1 MKLDKLELFRTNPA
15 DSTGA
20 VPYRGHKHFA
30 QRLLNRRGFLE
41 RAGLSVGA
49 VAGMGL
55 LGGAAVPAFGG
66 RARSANQ
73 GRNGITAVDPQ
84 PIPGGL
90 ELLGPGTP
98 LFHLFLP
105 GSGAEPSTITD
116 FNGFVGWA
124 AVGGHGTHT
133 TGGLSSHLPFE
144 SDMRFFMGEY
154 IGVDGKHHH
163 GAFAFI

>member
-1 MKLDKLELFRTNPA
+1 MSLTKLQPA
-15 DSTGA
+15 NSA
-20 VPYRGHKHFA
+20 AALPYRGHKHFA

-41 RAGLSVGA
+41 KAGLSVGA
-49 VAGMGL
+49 VAGVSL
-55 LGGAAVPAFGG
+55 LGSPAKPAFGG
-66 RARSANQ
+66 LVPAASQ
-73 GRNGITAVDPQ
+73 GRNGTTGVDPN

-116 FNGFVGWA
+116 FNGFIGWA
-124 AVGGHGTHT
+124 AVGGQGTHT
-133 TGGLSSHLPFE
+133 TGGVSSHLPFE
-144 SDMRFFMGEY
+144 SDMRFMIGEY
-154 IGVDGKHHH
+154 VGIDGKHHQ